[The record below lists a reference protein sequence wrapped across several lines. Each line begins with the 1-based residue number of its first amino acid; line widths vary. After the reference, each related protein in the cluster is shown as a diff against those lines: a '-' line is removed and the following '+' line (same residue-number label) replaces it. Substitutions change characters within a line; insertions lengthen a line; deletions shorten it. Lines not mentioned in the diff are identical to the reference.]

1 MYTLYIDRHVVD
13 LVVPVRRV
21 EDTVNKLVPSAAPCF
36 FALLLGRH
44 MRVFRSALRW
54 KPNRDDVSFLGST
67 STPTT
72 STRRACLSSRSF
84 ASIQPT
90 NATIQRR
97 APVVTVPQF
106 EDEPWLLTNN
116 AVARLPHHSSS
127 SNLFSQSC
135 RILPHASY
143 SSSIPCHPRAV
154 RASSK
159 LRFHPDTSLPRHC
172 PLPWP
177 FPVLQA
183 TCTWITYKE
192 KG

>member
-1 MYTLYIDRHVVD
+1 MTCPCLRLRRFLCDIDTDHVD
-13 LVVPVRRV
+13 AI
-21 EDTVNKLVPSAAPCF
+21 SI
-36 FALLLGRH
+36 FA
-44 MRVFRSALRW
+44 
-54 KPNRDDVSFLGST
+54 
-67 STPTT
+67 
-72 STRRACLSSRSF
+72 F
-84 ASIQPT
+84 ASYVVRLQPT
-90 NATIQRR
+90 NATIQRQ

-106 EDEPWLLTNN
+106 EDEPWLFTNN
-116 AVARLPHHSSS
+116 AVARLPRHSPSA
-127 SNLFSQSC
+127 NLFSQSC

-143 SSSIPCHPRAV
+143 SSSIPCPPRAV

>member
-1 MYTLYIDRHVVD
+1 
-13 LVVPVRRV
+13 
-21 EDTVNKLVPSAAPCF
+21 
-36 FALLLGRH
+36 

-54 KPNRDDVSFLGST
+54 KPNRDDVSLLATVILCDTDHVDAMSVFL
-67 STPTT
+67 
-72 STRRACLSSRSF
+72 RF
-84 ASIQPT
+84 ASSQPHSKT
-90 NATIQRR
+90 SPIQRR

-106 EDEPWLLTNN
+106 EDEPWLFTNN
-116 AVARLPHHSSS
+116 AVARLPHHSPS

-143 SSSIPCHPRAV
+143 SSSIPCPPRAV

-172 PLPWP
+172 PFPWP

-183 TCTWITYKE
+183 TCSWITYKE
-192 KG
+192 KGRSATRPFMSRLGRVTGDWFVTFATNETARQRM

>member
-1 MYTLYIDRHVVD
+1 MTCPWLDIDTDHVD
-13 LVVPVRRV
+13 AM
-21 EDTVNKLVPSAAPCF
+21 SI
-36 FALLLGRH
+36 
-44 MRVFRSALRW
+44 
-54 KPNRDDVSFLGST
+54 
-67 STPTT
+67 
-72 STRRACLSSRSF
+72 F
-84 ASIQPT
+84 ASGRQPANQCHNSKT
-90 NATIQRR
+90 SPIQRR
-97 APVVTVPQF
+97 ALVVTVPQF
-106 EDEPWLLTNN
+106 EDEPWLFTNN
-116 AVARLPHHSSS
+116 AVARLPHHSPS

-143 SSSIPCHPRAV
+143 SSSIPCPPRAM

-159 LRFHPDTSLPRHC
+159 LRFHPDTSLPRHY

>member
-1 MYTLYIDRHVVD
+1 MYTLYKDRHVVD
-13 LVVPVRRV
+13 LVVPVRV
-21 EDTVNKLVPSAAPCF
+21 EDTVNKLVPSAAPCL
-36 FALLLGRH
+36 AGDQ
-44 MRVFRSALRW
+44 RVFRSALRW

-90 NATIQRR
+90 NAKIRRR

-143 SSSIPCHPRAV
+143 SSSIPCPPRAV

>member
-1 MYTLYIDRHVVD
+1 
-13 LVVPVRRV
+13 
-21 EDTVNKLVPSAAPCF
+21 
-36 FALLLGRH
+36 

-54 KPNRDDVSFLGST
+54 KPNRDDVSFRFLCDIDT
-67 STPTT
+67 DHVD
-72 STRRACLSSRSF
+72 AMSSSLRL
-84 ASIQPT
+84 QPT

-97 APVVTVPQF
+97 AQVVTVPQF
-106 EDEPWLLTNN
+106 EDEPWLFTNN
-116 AVARLPHHSSS
+116 AVARLPHHSPS

-143 SSSIPCHPRAV
+143 SSSIPCPPRAV

-172 PLPWP
+172 PFPWP

-183 TCTWITYKE
+183 TCSWITYKE
-192 KG
+192 KGRSATRPFMSRLGRVTGDWFVTFATNETARQRM